1 MNFEDIIKKYRIGK
15 DSRVVF
21 KNDPKTYY
29 VLNIAGDRKSLFVYD
44 GVNKIPPKNKQI
56 ANLVKV
62 DGKEVIKENACNCGC
77 GGCAKAP
84 ILNEQLVA
92 RQGLSEG
99 MLWHIDN
106 KKPLTENLYRAG
118 SNKYFELWK
127 EARTLYSRDLLE
139 VKGDDLDIL
148 METDL
153 GHIAEYNGQ
162 LVPLDFPIE
171 LTEEELLAE
180 AKKVKKKN
188 PPLNKPKRGGSKK
201 FYVYVRKPGG
211 GIKKVSFGDTS
222 GLSAKINN
230 PEARRAFAKRHDCAN
245 KKDKTKASYWSCRLP
260 RYAKLLGLKS
270 NFSGFW

>member
-29 VLNIAGDRKSLFVYD
+29 VYNISGDRKSLFVYD
-44 GVNKIPPKNKQI
+44 GVNKIPRKNKQL

>member
-153 GHIAEYNGQ
+153 GHVAEYNGQ

>member
-29 VLNIAGDRKSLFVYD
+29 VYNISGDRKSLFVYD
-44 GVNKIPPKNKQI
+44 GVNKIPRKNKQL

-153 GHIAEYNGQ
+153 GHVAEYNGQ